1 MNLATSLY
9 SAETDPWPE
18 RCFDLLR
25 GASVLTGN
33 DLLLRLARTV
43 SRHPDAQLDVAFNH
57 RQIASKLWARDQ
69 LAKIEPGRIG
79 LAWIVGGW
87 YAVLAALLLEDPRLD
102 VGRIVSFDID
112 QAVAVVARSLNEPQV
127 VAGRFDALTADMYQL
142 DYKAPKV
149 PDLVINTSC
158 EHIDDLPGWLARI
171 PSGTRVLLQSNDY
184 FSESEHISALP
195 SLEAFAAVAK
205 LEMVEFSG
213 SLYLRKYTRFMLI
226 GRV

>member
-9 SAETDPWPE
+9 CAEDPWPE

-43 SRHPDAQLDVAFNH
+43 SRYPAAQLDVAFNH
-57 RQIASKLWARDQ
+57 RQIASKIWARDE
-69 LAKIEPGRIG
+69 LVKIGNGRIE

-87 YAVLAALLLEDPRLD
+87 YAVLAALLLDDPRLVMD
-102 VGRIVSFDID
+102 RIVSFDID
-112 QAVAVVARSLNEPQV
+112 PDVAAVARSLNEPQV
-127 VAGRFDALTADMYQL
+127 VTGRFDALTADMYEL
-142 DYKAPKV
+142 DYRGVPA

-158 EHIDDLPGWLARI
+158 EHIADLPGWLSRI
-171 PSGTRVLLQSNDY
+171 LPGTRVLLQSNDY
-184 FSESEHISALP
+184 FSESEHINSFS
-195 SLEAFAAVAK
+195 SLEAFTSAAGLAQVD
-205 LEMVEFSG
+205 FSG

>member
-43 SRHPDAQLDVAFNH
+43 SRHPEAQLDVAFNH
-57 RQIASKLWARDQ
+57 RQIASKLWARDE
-69 LAKIEPGRIG
+69 LAKLEPGRIG

-102 VGRIVSFDID
+102 LGRIVSFDID
-112 QAVAVVARSLNEPQV
+112 PGVATVARSLNEPQL
-127 VAGRFDALTADMYQL
+127 VAGRFDAVTADMYQL
-142 DYKAPKV
+142 DYRTPA
-149 PDLVINTSC
+149 PDLVVNTSC
-158 EHIDDLPGWLARI
+158 EHIDDLAGWLDRV
-171 PSGTRVLLQSNDY
+171 PKGTRVLLQSNDY
-184 FSESEHISALP
+184 FSESEHINALP
-195 SLEAFAAVAK
+195 SLEAFATVAK
-205 LEMVEFSG
+205 LGKVEFSG
-213 SLYLRKYTRFMLI
+213 ALYLRKYTRFMLI

>member
-43 SRHPDAQLDVAFNH
+43 SRHPEAQLDVAFNH
-57 RQIASKLWARDQ
+57 RQIASKLWARDE
-69 LAKIEPGRIG
+69 LAKLEPGRIG

-102 VGRIVSFDID
+102 LGRIVSFDID
-112 QAVAVVARSLNEPQV
+112 PGVATVARSLNEPQV

-142 DYKAPKV
+142 
-149 PDLVINTSC
+149 
-158 EHIDDLPGWLARI
+158 ARCQ
-171 PSGTRVLLQSNDY
+171 VELQYPIISSTFMGSSLCCCRTGLGMAIC
-184 FSESEHISALP
+184 FS
-195 SLEAFAAVAK
+195 F
-205 LEMVEFSG
+205 
-213 SLYLRKYTRFMLI
+213 
-226 GRV
+226 

>member
-33 DLLLRLARTV
+33 DLLLHLARTV
-43 SRHPDAQLDVAFNH
+43 SRHPEAQLDVAFNH
-57 RQIASKLWARDQ
+57 RQIASKLWARDE
-69 LAKIEPGRIG
+69 LAKLEPGRIG

-87 YAVLAALLLEDPRLD
+87 YAVLAALLLEDHRLD
-102 VGRIVSFDID
+102 LGRIVSFDID
-112 QAVAVVARSLNEPQV
+112 PGVATVARSLNEPQLA
-127 VAGRFDALTADMYQL
+127 AGRFDALTADMYQL
-142 DYKAPKV
+142 DYRTPA

-158 EHIDDLPGWLARI
+158 EHIDDLAGWLARV
-171 PSGTRVLLQSNDY
+171 PAGTRVLLQSNDY
-184 FSESEHISALP
+184 FSESEHINALP

-205 LEMVEFSG
+205 LGKVEFSG
-213 SLYLRKYTRFMLI
+213 ALYLRKYTRFMLI

>member
-43 SRHPDAQLDVAFNH
+43 SRHPEAQLDVAFNH
-57 RQIASKLWARDQ
+57 RQIASKLWARDE
-69 LAKIEPGRIG
+69 LAKIDLGPIDV
-79 LAWIVGGW
+79 AWIVGGW
-87 YAVLAALLLEDPRLD
+87 YAVLGALLLEHPRLNI
-102 VGRIVSFDID
+102 GRIVSYDID
-112 QAVAVVARSLNEPQV
+112 PSVAPVARSLNEPQV
-127 VAGRFDALTADMYQL
+127 VAGRFDAVTADMYQL
-142 DYKAPKV
+142 DYTAPKG

-171 PSGTRVLLQSNDY
+171 PAGTRVLLQSNDY
-184 FSESEHISALP
+184 FSESEHINALP
-195 SLEAFAAVAK
+195 SLEAFVSAAK
-205 LEMVEFSG
+205 LQKVDFSG
-213 SLYLRKYTRFMLI
+213 ALYLRKYTRFMLI